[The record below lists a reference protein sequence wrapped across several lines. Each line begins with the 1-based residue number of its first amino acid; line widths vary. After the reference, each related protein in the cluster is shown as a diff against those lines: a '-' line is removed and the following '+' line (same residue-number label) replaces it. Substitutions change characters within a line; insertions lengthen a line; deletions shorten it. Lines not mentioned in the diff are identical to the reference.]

1 MAFTHLG
8 IKDMRYTKVGFN
20 EDNIEYQDIWS
31 DIVKLMGIRNKLKFI
46 ISSYFI
52 GIINIEEKRS
62 WYYDV

>member
-1 MAFTHLG
+1 
-8 IKDMRYTKVGFN
+8 MRYTKVGFN